1 MENTYTYTARSAIQP
16 EKIVT
21 FTLHDDELS
30 ISVGA
35 PLEQVELAVAGITA
49 EDEDEAPE
57 AQLWLKPLALSLI
70 ERGTGPFNIEDVD
83 AEIDKDRLK
92 VNGWVRL
99 GGLRGGAITLMD
111 GRVDNPDAAQAFI
124 EELAERKAELTSPVL
139 PLDYWITWIG
149 VLSSLVILFVFW
161 QRRST
166 QKGQ

>member
-1 MENTYTYTARSAIQP
+1 MENTYTYTARSAVQP

-21 FTLHDDELS
+21 FTLHEDELS

-49 EDEDEAPE
+49 EEGEEAPE

-83 AEIDKDRLK
+83 AEVEEDRLK

-99 GGLRGGAITLMD
+99 GGLRGGSITLMD
-111 GRVDNPDAAQAFI
+111 GQVDNPDAARAFV
-124 EELAERKAELTSPVL
+124 EELARRKAELASPVL

-166 QKGQ
+166 RKG